1 MKTSTAKH
9 SPATSPRNV
18 FFCHLAEPPKFKD
31 WAKTQILIDAVNGKR
46 DFVPKNPCAVSE
58 VHINLEMG
66 KNPKGLFLT
75 FYELTTLLSLNN
87 YWQKISDV
95 EITSNFV
102 EFRPQKAS
110 LKQMHAAVVQLL
122 KTRRMMYECL
132 RKLIEFDA
140 LKKTSFVSEY
150 ANLDPTVSKEEIEV
164 KFDKKRKL
172 L

>member
-1 MKTSTAKH
+1 
-9 SPATSPRNV
+9 
-18 FFCHLAEPPKFKD
+18 
-31 WAKTQILIDAVNGKR
+31 
-46 DFVPKNPCAVSE
+46 
-58 VHINLEMG
+58 
-66 KNPKGLFLT
+66 
-75 FYELTTLLSLNN
+75 
-87 YWQKISDV
+87 
-95 EITSNFV
+95 
-102 EFRPQKAS
+102 
-110 LKQMHAAVVQLL
+110 MHAAVVQLL